1 MRRPK
6 GEEPNIVDR
15 REIGHKG
22 WPEAAVKL
30 PTMDTVTPTAQDII
44 SRGADPRPAIVV
56 DTQVVMDWLVFND
69 SRVARLTTAL
79 TSGALRWLVAPAMR
93 DEIRHVLGRGVAARY
108 ATDLAFIE
116 AQFEAHGQAVD
127 AVEPSPRLVCRD
139 PDDQKFIDL
148 ALALGA
154 RWLVSRD
161 KALLALAK
169 RARQRGLAILKPE
182 QWSPD

>member
-1 MRRPK
+1 MLLTDAPD
-6 GEEPNIVDR
+6 G
-15 REIGHKG
+15 
-22 WPEAAVKL
+22 AAQAQA
-30 PTMDTVTPTAQDII
+30 DT
-44 SRGADPRPAIVV
+44 RPAIVV

-69 SRVARLTTAL
+69 PRVQALATAL

-93 DEIRHVLGRGVAARY
+93 DELCHVLGRGVAARY
-108 ATDLAFIE
+108 APDLSFIE
-116 AQFEAHGQAVD
+116 AQFDAYAEGVE

-148 ALALGA
+148 ALGRNA

-169 RARQRGLAILKPE
+169 RAKPRGLVILKPE
-182 QWSPD
+182 LWTLE